1 MVAEVRMPALSPTME
16 EGKIIS
22 WSKKEG
28 DKVEVGEVIFEVET
42 DKAVMEVESQDKGV
56 VGKIFYKE
64 DEVVKVGEV
73 LALLLEK
80 NETIEIINNY
90 CFNGDKKENIDENKD
105 KNNNDDELTKKEEII
120 TLDRNNN
127 EQQDC
132 NNLVNQEQ
140 KDHDD
145 NRIFA
150 SPLAKRIADLNN
162 IDISTIHGSGP
173 NGRIIKTD
181 VENALKRAVSKT
193 SGTIRTRNNIEYT
206 DIEASAMRKTIAKRL
221 LESKQQIPHFY
232 MKITVDMTNF
242 VYFRTELNKMAKI
255 IDGKPEYKISAND
268 IIVLA
273 VAKALKLNPKINA
286 ILVNNKIRQFNNI
299 DVSVAVSVEDG
310 IYTPVIKNADC
321 FDIISLSNTIK
332 SLSQKAK
339 NNSLKPEEYN
349 GGCLTISNL
358 GMYNVSDF
366 TSIINPPQSCIIAVG
381 KIEKKPFAS
390 DNGQCVSKDG
400 CCITF
405 SADHRVIDGAV
416 MALFVNDLKKLLENP
431 ALIFVV

>member
-1 MVAEVRMPALSPTME
+1 MVAEVKMPALSPTME

-56 VGKIFYKE
+56 VGKIIYKE
-64 DEVVKVGEV
+64 DEIVKVGEV

-80 NETIEIINNY
+80 NETMESINNY
-90 CFNGDKKENIDENKD
+90 CLNYDKKEKTD
-105 KNNNDDELTKKEEII
+105 KNNNDKLTKKEEVNI
-120 TLDRNNN
+120 LASKNN
-127 EQQDC
+127 EQQSDK
-132 NNLVNQEQ
+132 NIDNQWQ
-140 KDHDD
+140 KDRD
-145 NRIFA
+145 NNRVFA
-150 SPLAKRIADLNN
+150 SPLAKKIAGLNN
-162 IDISTIHGSGP
+162 IDILTLSGSGP

-181 VENALKRAVSKT
+181 VENALKNTISRASVA
-193 SGTIRTRNNIEYT
+193 IRTRNNIEYI
-206 DIEASAMRKTIAKRL
+206 DIEASAMRKAIAKRL

-232 MKITVDMTNF
+232 MKIIVDMTNF
-242 VYFRTELNKMAKI
+242 VCFRAELNKMAKI

-273 VAKALKLNPKINA
+273 VGCGINNEFLSFKN
-286 ILVNNKIRQFNNI
+286 ISITHNKFGKPI
-299 DVSVAVSVEDG
+299 
-310 IYTPVIKNADC
+310 
-321 FDIISLSNTIK
+321 LSN
-332 SLSQKAK
+332 K
-339 NNSLKPEEYN
+339 NNSLKPEECN

-366 TSIINPPQSCIIAVG
+366 TSIINAPQSCIIAVG
-381 KIEKKPFAS
+381 KIEQKPFVS
-390 DNGQCVSKDG
+390 DNGKCASKNG

-416 MALFVNDLKKLLENP
+416 MALFVNDVKKLLENP

>member
-1 MVAEVRMPALSPTME
+1 MVAEVKMPALSPTME

-22 WSKKEG
+22 WNKKEG

-56 VGKIFYKE
+56 VGKIIYKE
-64 DEVVKVGEV
+64 DEIVKVGEV

-80 NETIEIINNY
+80 NETMESINNY
-90 CFNGDKKENIDENKD
+90 CLNCDKKEKTD
-105 KNNNDDELTKKEEII
+105 KNNNDKLTKKEEVNI
-120 TLDRNNN
+120 LASKNN
-127 EQQDC
+127 EQQSDK
-132 NNLVNQEQ
+132 NIDNQWQ
-140 KDHDD
+140 KDRD
-145 NRIFA
+145 NNRVFA
-150 SPLAKRIADLNN
+150 SPLAKKIAGLNN
-162 IDISTIHGSGP
+162 IDILTLSGSGP

-181 VENALKRAVSKT
+181 VENALKNTISRASVA
-193 SGTIRTRNNIEYT
+193 IRTRNNIEYI
-206 DIEASAMRKTIAKRL
+206 DIEASAMRKAIAKRL

-232 MKITVDMTNF
+232 MKIIVDMTNF
-242 VYFRTELNKMAKI
+242 VCFRAELNKMAKI

-273 VAKALKLNPKINA
+273 VAKALKFNPKVNA
-286 ILVNNKIRQFNNI
+286 IWVNDKIRQFNNI
-299 DVSVAVSVEDG
+299 DISVAVSIEGG

-339 NNSLKPEEYN
+339 NNSLKPEECN

-366 TSIINPPQSCIIAVG
+366 TSIINAPQSCIIAVG
-381 KIEKKPFAS
+381 KIEQKPFVS
-390 DNGQCVSKDG
+390 DNGKCASKNG

-416 MALFVNDLKKLLENP
+416 MALFVNDVKKLLENP